1 LAFTV
6 GQHARTAEGV
16 ERDDWSGVSGS
27 GGGQA
32 AASDVSQTLAR
43 GWLEDALAE
52 HASVAS
58 FARLTLELVSLGAP
72 AELVERAQSA
82 ALDEIRHARMCFAL
96 SERYSGLPVGP
107 SALAVDGALP
117 SVDLEQLAVRTV
129 RDGCI
134 GETVAALIV
143 AEQAQAAVDPELAA
157 GLHAIA
163 EDEARHAELSW
174 SMLRWALEAGGT
186 RVRAAV
192 ARTFEST
199 LAQLTVSV
207 APAQGPSLRAYGRLN
222 AAEIATVTARA
233 LAEVVAPCARA
244 LLSK

>member
-1 LAFTV
+1 LAFSV
-6 GQHARTAEGV
+6 GQQARTARAV
-16 ERDDWSGVSGS
+16 ERDDWAGVFGS
-27 GGGQA
+27 GGGHTQ
-32 AASDVSQTLAR
+32 ASDVSDTLAR

-58 FARLTLELVSLGAP
+58 FVRLTLELVSLGAP

-82 ALDEIRHARMCFAL
+82 ALDEIRHAQLCFAL
-96 SERYSGLPVGP
+96 SERYSGRPVGP

-143 AEQAQAAVDPELAA
+143 AEQAHAAVDPELAA

-174 SMLRWALEAGGT
+174 SLLRWAVEAGGT
-186 RVRAAV
+186 RVRAEV
-192 ARTFEST
+192 ARTFESA
-199 LAQLTVSV
+199 LAQLATS
-207 APAQGPSLRAYGRLN
+207 AMPAAEPSLRAYGRLN
-222 AAEIATVTARA
+222 AGEVATVTARA
-233 LAEVVAPCARA
+233 LAEVLAPCARA
-244 LLSK
+244 LLSN